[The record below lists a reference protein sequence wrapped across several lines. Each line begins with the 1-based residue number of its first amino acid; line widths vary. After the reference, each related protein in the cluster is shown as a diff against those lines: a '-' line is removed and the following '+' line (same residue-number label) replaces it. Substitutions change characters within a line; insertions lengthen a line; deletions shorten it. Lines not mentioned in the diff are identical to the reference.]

1 MPIYNFRNK
10 QTGEITEVS
19 LRISELD
26 KYKEDNP
33 DLESVILSA
42 PALTS
47 GHKTARQLAGGDWN
61 NMLDNIKKKS
71 GRGNTIKT

>member
-42 PALTS
+42 PGLTS

>member
-42 PALTS
+42 PSLTS
-47 GHKTARQLAGGDWN
+47 GHKSARQLAGSEWN
-61 NMLDNIKKKS
+61 NMLSNIKKKS

>member
-10 QTGEITEVS
+10 QTGEVTEVS

-33 DLESVILSA
+33 DLEQAHLSA
-42 PALTS
+42 PGLTS
-47 GHKTARQLAGGDWN
+47 GHKSARQLAGGDWN

>member
-1 MPIYNFRNK
+1 MPTYNFQNK
-10 QTGEITEVS
+10 QTGEVTEVS

-33 DLESVILSA
+33 DLEQVILSA
-42 PALTS
+42 PQMTS